1 MSKTFNIIQAIN
13 NVTLFKKMKTYQSVE
28 W

>member
-28 W
+28 